1 MTSYSM
7 TKNQV
12 IKLKALS
19 AQNSSKRRKQ
29 AIMMKLYFSTLAFF
43 AEAFLIEMEIR
54 FSAHRLQFSL
64 RPQDIAWRL
73 CSDCG
78 KNNKKAKEVEQR
90 RRRSSNLVTYPLV
103 VEGGL
108 NVIAKQFSWYGN
120 QERKTKKLRVLATYG
135 LKARKVFALILGTLF
150 TADFFLFLSFILFD
164 YKGVCQVPWARSWP
178 RLLLKLRKSSISS
191 LEMMIINTQ
200 RYTLDYLITVHPLH
214 NQKE

>member
-29 AIMMKLYFSTLAFF
+29 AIMTKLYFSTLEAFF
-43 AEAFLIEMEIR
+43 AAEAFLIEMEIR

-103 VEGGL
+103 VVGVGL

-120 QERKTKKLRVLATYG
+120 QERKTKKTQSFGHLWLESKESFCINFGYPIYCS
-135 LKARKVFALILGTLF
+135 F
-150 TADFFLFLSFILFD
+150 FFLFLSFILFD
-164 YKGVCQVPWARSWP
+164 YKGVCQVPWARS
-178 RLLLKLRKSSISS
+178 
-191 LEMMIINTQ
+191 
-200 RYTLDYLITVHPLH
+200 
-214 NQKE
+214 

>member
-1 MTSYSM
+1 M

-29 AIMMKLYFSTLAFF
+29 AIMTKLYFSTLEAFF
-43 AEAFLIEMEIR
+43 AAEAFLIEMEIR

-103 VEGGL
+103 VVGVGL

-135 LKARKVFALILGTLF
+135 LKARKVFALILGPLF
-150 TADFFLFLSFILFD
+150 TAVFFFFFS
-164 YKGVCQVPWARSWP
+164 C
-178 RLLLKLRKSSISS
+178 LLYS
-191 LEMMIINTQ
+191 
-200 RYTLDYLITVHPLH
+200 LITKGFVKSLGPGVDLDCF
-214 NQKE
+214 

>member
-29 AIMMKLYFSTLAFF
+29 AIMTKLYFSTLEAFF
-43 AEAFLIEMEIR
+43 AAEAFLIEMEIR

-103 VEGGL
+103 VVGVGL

-150 TADFFLFLSFILFD
+150 TAVFFSFPVF
-164 YKGVCQVPWARSWP
+164 
-178 RLLLKLRKSSISS
+178 
-191 LEMMIINTQ
+191 
-200 RYTLDYLITVHPLH
+200 YTL
-214 NQKE
+214 

>member
-1 MTSYSM
+1 M

-12 IKLKALS
+12 IQLKALS

-29 AIMMKLYFSTLAFF
+29 AIMMKLYFSTLEAFF
-43 AEAFLIEMEIR
+43 AAEAFLIEMEIR
-54 FSAHRLQFSL
+54 FSAHRLQFSP

-103 VEGGL
+103 VGVGL

-120 QERKTKKLRVLATYG
+120 QERKTTKNSE
-135 LKARKVFALILGTLF
+135 F
-150 TADFFLFLSFILFD
+150 
-164 YKGVCQVPWARSWP
+164 WP
-178 RLLLKLRKSSISS
+178 L
-191 LEMMIINTQ
+191 MA
-200 RYTLDYLITVHPLH
+200 
-214 NQKE
+214 

>member
-103 VEGGL
+103 VVGVGL

-120 QERKTKKLRVLATYG
+120 QERKTKKNSE
-135 LKARKVFALILGTLF
+135 F
-150 TADFFLFLSFILFD
+150 
-164 YKGVCQVPWARSWP
+164 WP
-178 RLLLKLRKSSISS
+178 L
-191 LEMMIINTQ
+191 MA
-200 RYTLDYLITVHPLH
+200 
-214 NQKE
+214 

>member
-29 AIMMKLYFSTLAFF
+29 AIMMKLYFSTLEAFF

-150 TADFFLFLSFILFD
+150 TAVFFSFPVF
-164 YKGVCQVPWARSWP
+164 
-178 RLLLKLRKSSISS
+178 
-191 LEMMIINTQ
+191 
-200 RYTLDYLITVHPLH
+200 YTL
-214 NQKE
+214 

>member
-29 AIMMKLYFSTLAFF
+29 AIMMKLYFSTLEAFF

-150 TADFFLFLSFILFD
+150 TAVFFFFS
-164 YKGVCQVPWARSWP
+164 C
-178 RLLLKLRKSSISS
+178 LLYS
-191 LEMMIINTQ
+191 
-200 RYTLDYLITVHPLH
+200 LITKGFVKSLGPGVDLDCF
-214 NQKE
+214 

>member
-1 MTSYSM
+1 M

-29 AIMMKLYFSTLAFF
+29 AIMTKLYFSTLEAFF
-43 AEAFLIEMEIR
+43 AAEAFLIEMEIR

-78 KNNKKAKEVEQR
+78 KNNKKAK

-103 VEGGL
+103 VVGVGL

-120 QERKTKKLRVLATYG
+120 QERKTKNSE
-135 LKARKVFALILGTLF
+135 F
-150 TADFFLFLSFILFD
+150 
-164 YKGVCQVPWARSWP
+164 WP
-178 RLLLKLRKSSISS
+178 L
-191 LEMMIINTQ
+191 MA
-200 RYTLDYLITVHPLH
+200 
-214 NQKE
+214 

>member
-1 MTSYSM
+1 MASYSM

-120 QERKTKKLRVLATYG
+120 QERKTKNSRVLATYG

-150 TADFFLFLSFILFD
+150 TAVFFFFS
-164 YKGVCQVPWARSWP
+164 C
-178 RLLLKLRKSSISS
+178 LLYS
-191 LEMMIINTQ
+191 
-200 RYTLDYLITVHPLH
+200 LITKGFVKSLGPGVDLDCF
-214 NQKE
+214 